1 MTLDQDII
9 LKKYDVKRI
18 TLSKIIPTRIPW
30 LVCSKYLGMCGE
42 QASKKRYV
50 GVPGMN
56 SICKALASSPGIT
69 SFLCH
74 LVAAVNNCNVCSQMM
89 KGHH

>member
-1 MTLDQDII
+1 
-9 LKKYDVKRI
+9 
-18 TLSKIIPTRIPW
+18 
-30 LVCSKYLGMCGE
+30 MCGE

-69 SFLCH
+69 PSILPPGRSSEKLQCMYSDIEW
-74 LVAAVNNCNVCSQMM
+74 AVID
-89 KGHH
+89 KI